1 MISARRAKHLD
12 STHVYIL
19 SCKHISRPIRARL
32 VSLLFI
38 NVVILLYSSLD
49 FSFFVLNIL
58 AAWLDH
64 FSRDPTLTSNRIFV
78 HGFCSKFLQ
87 QKWSMKNF
95 LRLKVFFYFVQGGS
109 HVAGLNFKTSRVVV
123 YKCLTSLSEIERKWF
138 IFVQILE
145 KGDSDRL

>member
-1 MISARRAKHLD
+1 MWLAREEQN
-12 STHVYIL
+12 IL
-19 SCKHISRPIRARL
+19 TPHMFTYSHANTSLGQSERARTIL
-32 VSLLFI
+32 VI
-38 NVVILLYSSLD
+38 YKRCCQLYN

-58 AAWLDH
+58 AAWLDL

-123 YKCLTSLSEIERKWF
+123 YKCFTSLSEIERKWF
-138 IFVQILE
+138 VFVQILE
-145 KGDSDRL
+145 EGDSDRL